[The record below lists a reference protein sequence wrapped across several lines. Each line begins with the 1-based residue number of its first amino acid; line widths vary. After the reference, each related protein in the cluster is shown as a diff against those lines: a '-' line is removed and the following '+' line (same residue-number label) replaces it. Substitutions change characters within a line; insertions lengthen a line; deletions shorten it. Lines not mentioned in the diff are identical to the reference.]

1 MSAAA
6 GEARPTPFPWERA
19 MHAGLCLLRLDPAC
33 FWAMTPREL
42 HAATGGLT
50 PASGAPDREALTALM
65 RQFPDRPER
74 I

>member
-1 MSAAA
+1 
-6 GEARPTPFPWERA
+6 